1 MSELAEFMKFVIM
14 YRATQQAGAM
24 GWIIEHQED
33 KLILR
38 KKKAN
43 MTKLD
48 KNTGELLDAIFIPV
62 KTKKDHNANYLSS

>member
-1 MSELAEFMKFVIM
+1 MSELNEFMKFVIM

-24 GWIIEHQED
+24 GWIIDHQGD

-38 KKKAN
+38 KKKTN

-48 KNTGELLDAIFIPV
+48 KNTDKFLDAILIPV
-62 KTKKDHNANYLSS
+62 QAKKG

>member
-1 MSELAEFMKFVIM
+1 MSELEEFMKFVIM
-14 YRATQQAGAM
+14 YRAMQQAGAR

-38 KKKAN
+38 KKKSN

-48 KNTGELLDAIFIPV
+48 KNTGKFLDAILIPV
-62 KTKKDHNANYLSS
+62 TSKKG